1 MYTVHERNEL
11 YKTLR
16 DMIEHLLGRVDSG
29 RTVGLDHR
37 LVAEMVQAG
46 LRCPGFNPRMKFRLA
61 EAGRDR
67 ATLERMSQ
75 EYLTYF
81 PFDTLTWMSPFDVT
95 SLTVSAAF
103 PLSLCRILRNISDK
117 RFSSTPP

>member
-1 MYTVHERNEL
+1 MYTVHERNKVF
-11 YKTLR
+11 KTLLG
-16 DMIEHLLGRVDSG
+16 MIESLVDRVESG

-37 LVAEMVQAG
+37 LVAEMVQTG

-81 PFDTLTWMSPFDVT
+81 PFDTLTWLSPFDVT
-95 SLTVSAAF
+95 ALMASS
-103 PLSLCRILRNISDK
+103 PSLSLSI
-117 RFSSTPP
+117 